1 MEIQIILVDTYVP
14 MVVEEAVLEHACACE
29 IVVLE
34 HTLALGVAL
43 LARTCALAVALLAHT
58 CGLQVV
64 LLEYT
69 CVVHDEVAPVVHAC
83 VLEAVVPKNRRVVQ
97 SDCVGSVLVHF
108 DRSAHGLD
116 FLSLEERRAA
126 RDEGKD

>member
-1 MEIQIILVDTYVP
+1 VDTYVP
-14 MVVEEAVLEHACACE
+14 VVVEDAVLEHACACE

-69 CVVHDEVAPVVHAC
+69 CVHDEVAPAVHAC

-126 RDEGKD
+126 RHVGKD

>member
-1 MEIQIILVDTYVP
+1 VAVQVLLVDTYVP
-14 MVVEEAVLEHACACE
+14 VVVAEAVLEHACACE

-43 LARTCALAVALLAHT
+43 LARTCALAVVLLVHT
-58 CGLQVV
+58 GRLQVV

-69 CVVHDEVAPVVHAC
+69 CVHDDVALVVHAC
-83 VLEAVVPKNRRVVQ
+83 VLEAVVPKRRVVQ

-108 DRSAHGLD
+108 DWLAHGLD
-116 FLSLEERRAA
+116 VLNLEERRAA
-126 RDEGKD
+126 RDVSED